1 MEATDQQITKT
12 ALAIRNART
21 PAVNGQQITAT
32 ALAIRSARAMEDYVG
47 TVQSATKLAVEQ
59 SNTDGLDSLRDEIIE
74 LQQRSLELQEN
85 LVSAVV
91 EMATSF
97 KDAVPLV
104 VNVPETN
111 LTLQQQPV
119 TVNLPKAAPVQV
131 KPVIKV
137 PATKVVIDKQK
148 QAVPKRATITHADGS
163 TSIIKIES

>member
-21 PAVNGQQITAT
+21 PAVNDQQITAT
-32 ALAIRSARAMEDYVG
+32 ALAIRSARTMEDYVG
-47 TVQSATKLAVEQ
+47 TVQNATKLAVDQ

-74 LQQRSLELQEN
+74 LQERSLELQES

-91 EMATSF
+91 EMVAAF
-97 KDAVPLV
+97 RDAVPLV

-111 LTLQQQPV
+111 LTMQQQPV

-137 PATKVVIDKQK
+137 PAPKVVIDKK
-148 QAVPKRATITHADGS
+148 EHKVPKRATITHSDGT